1 MDQRTEEI
9 VCELQAQ
16 VFALRIA
23 VRALALAHRDCDE
36 LLTCWRQSLEHA
48 ASNRALP
55 AYARQSEHVAERC
68 QAFVED
74 WTAELVELAM
84 SGCRNVARAPLSK

>member
-1 MDQRTEEI
+1 MDQSTEEI

-16 VFALRIA
+16 VFALRVA
-23 VRALALAHRDCDE
+23 VRALALAHRDSDE

-48 ASNRALP
+48 TSGPALP
-55 AYARQSEHVAERC
+55 AYARQSEYVAERC

-84 SGCRNVARAPLSK
+84 SGRDNARVPLSK